1 MRTYTMVFLALTL
14 SLLLTG
20 PAAAAKRFTGS
31 DALAR
36 AGAFISA
43 NLKYPESY
51 YDPGRL
57 AVQLVEVYRGAFM
70 SNVRFRPSLGHQV
83 VLSKGL
89 NEFDAMEDSQCA
101 DFRLTVERFSEKSLK
116 DLEDGVTGQKLQ
128 IDSSDTIFGSIC
140 VRNAG
145 DVTVD
150 IRALALQ
157 QTGEGRTAFNRPFGF
172 GGAGGDDG
180 GR

>member
-1 MRTYTMVFLALTL
+1 MRAARTLALA
-14 SLLLTG
+14 LLASMLAAS
-20 PAAAAKRFTGS
+20 PAHAAKRFTGS
-31 DALAR
+31 DALAQ
-36 AGAFISA
+36 AGAYISA
-43 NLKYPESY
+43 NLKYPEGY

-89 NEFDAMEDSQCA
+89 NAFDTMEDSWCA
-101 DFRLTVERFSEKSLK
+101 DFRLTVERFSQQSLK
-116 DLEDGVTGQKLQ
+116 DLAEGAIGPLR
-128 IDSSDTIFGSIC
+128 IDSSDSVMGSIC
-140 VRNAG
+140 VRHAG

-150 IRALALQ
+150 IRSLTLQ
-157 QTGEGRTAFNRPFGF
+157 QTGGDRVAFNRPFGF
-172 GGAGGDDG
+172 GGAGGDEG